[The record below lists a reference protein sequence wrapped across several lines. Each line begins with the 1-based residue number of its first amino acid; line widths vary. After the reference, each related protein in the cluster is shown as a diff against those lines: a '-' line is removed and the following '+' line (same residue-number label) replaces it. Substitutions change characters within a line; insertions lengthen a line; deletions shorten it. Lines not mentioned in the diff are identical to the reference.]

1 MHELSYN
8 CLGHMAA
15 SWNGNLNETELVWMQ
30 FYKLQYNSVWT
41 NKDDDVSIIFVC
53 TIVQK
58 D

>member
-1 MHELSYN
+1 
-8 CLGHMAA
+8 MAA

-41 NKDDDVSIIFVC
+41 NKDDDVSIIFVF